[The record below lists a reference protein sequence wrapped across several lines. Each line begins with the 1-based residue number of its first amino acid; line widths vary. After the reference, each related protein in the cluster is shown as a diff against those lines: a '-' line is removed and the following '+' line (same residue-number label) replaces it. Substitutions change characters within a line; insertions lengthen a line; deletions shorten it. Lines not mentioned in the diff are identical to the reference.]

1 MKEKLLLTSFSML
14 LLTSPGILSQPVSHQ
29 KEIDSQHGLLLASVD
44 PGTINTDAGAAVT
57 LEKFS
62 ATERVEGVDKDK
74 ANAGTIIRIEAAA
87 SPDSKQTRYSDT
99 ELAHMRQLFLKAET
113 LIKTGK
119 DAEYFLLA
127 DQLKDY
133 PLYPYLQY
141 QWLKDNLGKESQVK
155 HYLRQHASSRYAP
168 LLKRKWLHHL
178 GKQKQWPLFI
188 ENFQATSDTILN
200 CYFHTAQLET
210 GDRQAGLDGA
220 KKLWVVG
227 KSQPD
232 ECDPLF
238 SQLKDSKQ
246 LTQDLLWQR
255 FDAALQNNK
264 VSFAA
269 YIKKLMPK
277 QHHAT
282 AILWINLH
290 NRPSHYLP
298 QLLDKPESTQ
308 GSKMFSHAIKRLSR
322 TDAVAAAELW
332 DANKNHFDIDKTT
345 IAKVEKK
352 LAFNL
357 AFEGESSAYDRFG
370 QLSAPD
376 KSSRQWRVRVAIA
389 DQNWPNV
396 IEAIDGLSDTEKSS
410 ERWQYWLARAYLET
424 GDVELAQSILLTLS
438 DQRSF
443 YGYLAADRVDRL
455 YQLSAS
461 PVDVSEQ
468 EIVSLKNRDD
478 FRVAFEFMVLD
489 RTNDAKLQWWHAVRH
504 LDSEDILTAAKLAQ
518 RWQWDEIAIF
528 TVAKAKHW
536 DDIELRF
543 PMSYA
548 DKIHENSRLQ
558 KLNPAILFGLVRRE
572 SAFNEKAY
580 SPAGARGLMQI
591 MPNTGKQIAKNLN
604 ERWRGS
610 NSLYDPVINLKYGS
624 YYYQKLLNQFD
635 GNYAIAL
642 AAYNAGP
649 DRVKKWLPENETIPA
664 DVWIET
670 IPYKETRE
678 YVTNVLAYALIYQQ
692 RVQSVTLSMNDLTQ
706 DVSPL

>member
-1 MKEKLLLTSFSML
+1 ML
-14 LLTSPGILSQPVSHQ
+14 LLASPSILGQPDSHL
-29 KEIDSQHGLLLASVD
+29 KVTDSQHGLMLANVD
-44 PGTINTDAGAAVT
+44 TSAIVPGVAPGKLNATDI
-57 LEKFS
+57 LEDTRQKNS
-62 ATERVEGVDKDK
+62 GQ
-74 ANAGTIIRIEAAA
+74 IIRAEHVEPPA
-87 SPDSKQTRYSDT
+87 SIQTKHSDE
-99 ELAHMRQLFLKAET
+99 ELGHLRQLFLRAENH
-113 LIKTGK
+113 LKKGE
-119 DAEYFLLA
+119 DADFFLLSE
-127 DQLKDY
+127 QLKDY

-141 QWLKDNLGKESQVK
+141 QWLKKNLGHEQQVK
-155 HYLRQHASSRYAP
+155 HYLKQHASSRYAP
-168 LLKRKWLHHL
+168 LLKSKWLHHL
-178 GKQKQWPLFI
+178 GKQKKWTLFV
-188 ENFQATSDTILN
+188 ENYHASSNTTLN
-200 CYFHTAQLET
+200 CYYHTAQLET
-210 GDRQAGLDGA
+210 GDTQSGLDGA

-238 SQLKDSKQ
+238 RQLKDSKQ

-255 FDAALQNNK
+255 FAAALENNK
-264 VSFAA
+264 VSLAA

-277 QHHAT
+277 QHHAK

-290 NRPSHYLP
+290 NRPSHFLP
-298 QLLDKPESTQ
+298 QLLDMPEDAQ
-308 GSKMFSHAIKRLSR
+308 APLMFSHAIKRLSR

-332 DANKNHFDIDKTT
+332 DNNKNSFDIDKTKT
-345 IAKVEKK
+345 GQVEKK
-352 LAFNL
+352 LAFQL
-357 AFEGESSAYDRFG
+357 AFEGEQGAYERFS

-376 KSSRQWRVRVAIA
+376 KSSRQWRVRVALSQ
-389 DQNWPNV
+389 QNWANV
-396 IEAIDGLSDTEKSS
+396 IAAIDDLSDTEKKH

-424 GDVELAQSILLTLS
+424 GAAEQSESILLKLS
-438 DQRSF
+438 VQRSF
-443 YGYLAADRVDRL
+443 YGYLAADRVDGL
-455 YQLSAS
+455 YQLSSS
-461 PVDVSEQ
+461 PVDVSEL
-468 EIVSLKNRDD
+468 EIVSLKNRDA

-489 RTNDAKLQWWHAVRH
+489 RVNDAKMQWWHAVRL

-518 RWQWDEIAIF
+518 RWRWDEIAIF

-548 DKIHENSRLQ
+548 DKIHENSQQQ
-558 KLNPAILFGLVRRE
+558 KLNPAIVFGLVRRE

-591 MPNTGKQIAKNLN
+591 MPNTGRQIAKNLN
-604 ERWRGS
+604 ERWRGN

-624 YYYQKLLNQFD
+624 YYYQKLLNRFD

-649 DRVKKWLPENETIPA
+649 DRVKRWLPENETIPA
-664 DVWIET
+664 DIWIET

-692 RVQSVTLSMNDLTQ
+692 RVQSVTLSMNDLAQ
-706 DVSPL
+706 DVPPL